1 MTALRLSSYAANNR
15 MSPHLHEDCTFTV
28 VVRGDY
34 QETIR
39 SEDTEHCPGSML
51 FYPAGEV
58 HSQQFGSSGSSKLI
72 FVPTAA
78 SLEFLSERGV
88 ALAQAPHV
96 RSPAITQLARR
107 VIAEK
112 RHDDSFSELTVT
124 GLLLEL
130 IAEFGRLE
138 KNDGHHIKP
147 IPAWLRQI
155 REQLQDEPEQS
166 KTNEELAASV
176 GKHPVH
182 LAKAFRGHFGET
194 MGEYQRRLRL
204 QKAEVLLRKSKVT
217 LVEVALACGFASHS
231 HMSRSF
237 RAAYGISPSR
247 FRSER
252 L

>member
-1 MTALRLSSYAANNR
+1 MTTLRLSSYAANAC

-28 VVRGDY
+28 VLRGGY
-34 QETIR
+34 QESIR
-39 SEDTEHCPGSML
+39 SADTEHCPGSML

-58 HSQQFGSSGSSKLI
+58 HSQQFGPAGSSKLI
-72 FVPTAA
+72 FVPTAS

-88 ALAQAPHV
+88 VLAQAPHV
-96 RSPAITQLARR
+96 RSTAIAQLARR
-107 VIAEK
+107 VVAER
-112 RHDDSFSELTVT
+112 RHDDLFSELTVT

-138 KNDGHHIKP
+138 KSEGQHAKP
-147 IPAWLRQI
+147 VPAWLNQI
-155 REQLQDEPEQS
+155 REELQDEPERS

-194 MGEYQRRLRL
+194 VGEYQRRLRL
-204 QKAEVLLRKSKVT
+204 RKAEVLLRKSKVS

-231 HMSRSF
+231 HMCRSF
-237 RAAYGISPSR
+237 QAAYGISPSR
-247 FRSER
+247 FRSKG

>member
-1 MTALRLSSYAANNR
+1 MTLWLSSYAANSR
-15 MSPHLHEDCTFTV
+15 MSPHLHQDCSFIV
-28 VVRGDY
+28 VVRGGY
-34 QETIR
+34 KETIR
-39 SEDTEHCPGSML
+39 NKDTEHCPGSML

-72 FVPTAA
+72 FVPTAP
-78 SLEFLSERGV
+78 SLELLSDRGV
-88 ALAQAPHV
+88 MLAQAPHV
-96 RSPAITQLARR
+96 RSPAIAQLARR
-107 VIAEK
+107 VVVEK
-112 RHDDSFSELTVT
+112 RHDDIFSELTVT
-124 GLLLEL
+124 GLVLEL

-138 KNDGHHIKP
+138 KIEVHHAKP
-147 IPAWLRQI
+147 VPAWLSQI
-155 REQLQDEPEQS
+155 REELRDEPERS

-194 MGEYQRRLRL
+194 IGEYQRRLRL
-204 QKAEVLLRKSKVT
+204 HQAEVLLRKSKVS
-217 LVEVALACGFASHS
+217 LVEIALACGFASHS

-247 FRSER
+247 LRSER